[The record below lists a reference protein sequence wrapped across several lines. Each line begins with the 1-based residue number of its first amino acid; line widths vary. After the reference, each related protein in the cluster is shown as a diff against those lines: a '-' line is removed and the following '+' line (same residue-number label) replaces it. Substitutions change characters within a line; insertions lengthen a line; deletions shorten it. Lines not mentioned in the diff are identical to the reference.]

1 MTAVV
6 SSRAAAPAIARSS
19 LVGFLGAAASAVL
32 GFALT
37 VVLAHGFGQAGAGI
51 ALQVIGVTAI
61 LLGFA
66 KLGMDSV
73 VVWLLP
79 RLRVTSPSE
88 VRGALTLALVVAAA
102 AGAVAGL
109 ALAAV
114 TPAIAAS
121 GAEGAGELAEALRA
135 VAWFLPAG
143 SVVLVALAA
152 TRALGGMWAYT
163 GIGGIGL
170 PAARV
175 LAASVVALAGGSAV
189 GAVIGW
195 AAVLLPAV
203 AVALVVLVLQLR
215 RSGAADSP
223 ARPDRALTASMWR
236 YAVPRTA
243 SAGLEQGLQWF
254 DVLLVGLIVGASAS
268 GSYGAASRFLAAGLM
283 VDTALR
289 MVVAPRLSAA
299 LARARADE
307 AGALYQ
313 VATSWLV
320 LFSTPIYLTMA
331 IFAPV
336 LLGWLGA
343 GFAEAAPAL
352 ALLSGAALLTLCL
365 GPVHTVLLMG
375 GRSGW
380 AAVNKAIA
388 LGCGVTLNLI
398 LLPVL
403 GVLGAAISWGIVML
417 LDAVLAAVQVRRFL
431 GIRLA
436 VAPVLLALAYP
447 VLSVA
452 VGAAIALPLF
462 GTTVAG
468 LLCTVLVGGSA
479 LLVCRLADAR
489 RLGVR
494 SLSPRGAARPSTPDA
509 MTPDPRTPDPSREDS

>member
-1 MTAVV
+1 MTAVLT
-6 SSRAAAPAIARSS
+6 APAAVPTIARSS
-19 LVGFLGAAASAVL
+19 LVGFLGAAVSAVM

-37 VVLAHGFGQAGAGI
+37 VVLAHGFGQSGAGI
-51 ALQVIGVTAI
+51 VLQVVGVTAI

-66 KLGMDSV
+66 KVGMDSV

-79 RLRVTSPSE
+79 PLRVTSPSE
-88 VRGALTLALVVAAA
+88 VRGALTLALLVAAA

-114 TPAIAAS
+114 TPALAAG
-121 GAEGAGELAEALRA
+121 GAEGSGVLADALRA

-143 SVVLVALAA
+143 TVVLVALAA

-170 PAARV
+170 PTARV
-175 LAASVVALAGGSAV
+175 LAAGAVALAGGSAV

-195 AAVLLPAV
+195 AALLLPAV
-203 AVALVVLVLQLR
+203 AVALVVLTVQLR
-215 RSGAADSP
+215 RSDSLTAP
-223 ARPDRALTASMWR
+223 ALPQRALAATMWR

-254 DVLLVGLIVGASAS
+254 DVLLVGVLVGASAS

-299 LARARADE
+299 HARARTEE

-331 IFAPV
+331 LFAPV
-336 LLGWLGA
+336 LLGWLGE
-343 GFAEAAPAL
+343 GFVEAAPAL
-352 ALLSGAALLTLCL
+352 TLLSGAALVTLCL

-380 AAVNKAIA
+380 AAINKALA
-388 LGCGVTLNLI
+388 LTCGVALNLI
-398 LLPVL
+398 LLPAM
-403 GVLGAAISWGIVML
+403 GILGAAISWAIVML

-436 VAPVLLALAYP
+436 VAPVLRALGYP
-447 VLSVA
+447 VACVA
-452 VGAAIALPLF
+452 LGAAVAFPVF
-462 GTTVAG
+462 GQTAAG
-468 LLCTVLVGGSA
+468 LACTVLLGGAA
-479 LLVCRLADAR
+479 LLACCAADAR
-489 RLGVR
+489 RLGLR
-494 SLSPRGAARPSTPDA
+494 SLGRRVSGSTIPDTSTSEPSTPD
-509 MTPDPRTPDPSREDS
+509 PIREDS